1 MSAQF
6 FNRMIYTFTERDI
19 RRAAQQ
25 GEMTEYLQKS
35 QNLNINIRRCDSLA
49 LSLRWLSH
57 ITCVIRR
64 ENFVQ
69 LSF

>member
-35 QNLNINIRRCDSLA
+35 QNLKYQHSQMWLARALTAVTLSYYMCDKK
-49 LSLRWLSH
+49 R
-57 ITCVIRR
+57 
-64 ENFVQ
+64 NFVQ